1 MFAQN
6 ETGLFN
12 ENSETYPRSPYA
24 TAKYKNHN
32 KVLNLRK
39 EYEWKITSGI
49 LFNHESE
56 FRGDEFLI
64 KKYEYATKL
73 KK

>member
-12 ENSETYPRSPYA
+12 ENSEMRPRSPYA
-24 TAKYKNHN
+24 TAKYKNHK

-39 EYEWKITSGI
+39 RIRMEHNIWDIV
-49 LFNHESE
+49 
-56 FRGDEFLI
+56 
-64 KKYEYATKL
+64 
-73 KK
+73 